1 MKKINSV
8 AVYCGSSVGA
18 SGIYQQQAIALA
30 SELVNRKI
38 TLVYGGGRV
47 GIMGV
52 LANSVLAQGGR
63 VVGVM
68 PNLLVEREIYHTD
81 LTEIHIVDTMHQRK
95 QKMINF
101 SDGFIALPGG
111 FGTLEEFSE
120 VFTWGQIGLHMKPCG
135 LLNINNYWAP
145 LVAMI
150 EKMID
155 EKFLQEKYR
164 HMAIVVDNP
173 TILLDRFLHYT
184 APSVKTYDDL

>member
-1 MKKINSV
+1 M
-8 AVYCGSSVGA
+8 
-18 SGIYQQQAIALA
+18 A

-52 LANSVLAQGGR
+52 LANSVLEQGGR

-68 PNLLVEREIYHTD
+68 PNLLVEREISHTG
-81 LTEIHIVDTMHQRK
+81 LSEIHIVDTMHQRK
-95 QKMINF
+95 QKMIDLA
-101 SDGFIALPGG
+101 DGFIALPGG

-120 VFTWGQIGLHMKPCG
+120 VFTWGQIGLHTKPCG
-135 LLNINNYWAP
+135 LLNVNNYWAP

-150 EKMID
+150 EKMAD

-164 HMAIVVDNP
+164 HMAIVEDKAAN
-173 TILLDRFLHYT
+173 LLDRFLHYK

>member
-1 MKKINSV
+1 MDKINSV
-8 AVYCGSSVGA
+8 TVYCGSSVGA
-18 SGIYQQQAIALA
+18 SDIYQQQAIALA

-47 GIMGV
+47 GTMGV
-52 LANSVLAQGGR
+52 LANTVLEQGGR

-68 PNLLVEREIYHTD
+68 PNLLVEREISHTG
-81 LTEIHIVDTMHQRK
+81 LSEIHIVDTMHQRK
-95 QKMINF
+95 QKMIDLA
-101 SDGFIALPGG
+101 DGFIALPGG

-120 VFTWGQIGLHMKPCG
+120 VFTWGQIDLHTKPCG
-135 LLNINNYWAP
+135 LLNVNNYWAP

-150 EKMID
+150 EKMAD

-164 HMAIVVDNP
+164 HMAIVEDKAAN
-173 TILLDRFLHYT
+173 LLDRFLHYT

>member
-18 SGIYQQQAIALA
+18 SGIYQQQAIVLA

-38 TLVYGGGRV
+38 TLVYGGARV

-52 LANSVLAQGGR
+52 LANSVLAQGGQ

-68 PNLLVEREIYHTD
+68 TNLLVEREIYHTD

-95 QKMINF
+95 QKMINLA
-101 SDGFIALPGG
+101 DGFIALPGG

-120 VFTWGQIGLHMKPCG
+120 VFTWGQIGLHIKPCG
-135 LLNINNYWAP
+135 LLNINNYWEP
-145 LVAMI
+145 LVDMM

-173 TILLDRFLHYT
+173 IILLDSFLHYE
-184 APSVKTYDDL
+184 APSVKTYDEL